1 MNWGSRS
8 KSTSKIKRLGRS
20 VSQRRMPRETEKPPL
35 TMIDEKP
42 TDGTSTS
49 EKDHD
54 GHGMM
59 KSANFKRVPNPNN
72 EFDIFFCQHGHGVMN
87 DFFLDRVFSTEFF
100 FCARTHVV
108 ATTVCTTG
116 SVHALTCCT
125 HIFLSTARSLRTSH
139 TSHACHIHAWLKVMK
154 KGSLHMCHISPSR
167 LLQSHVSPILAVP
180 WRSLRDHSWLWRP
193 HVLAVLTCLESAG
206 HAHFRTSSEK
216 FGYLVKSALDTG
228 YEPKKFVKITSVDS
242 DTVLID
248 DPDVNQISDFSKNK
262 RENTGLFGVLTM
274 FESSVSHVSQ
284 NYFCIQVESKESMHR
299 ETDCWTEREKERNE
313 REGFVISVVSRWQR
327 KIDGTTLGV
336 ILFRLS
342 ENSILMDEISEIILN
357 EELNK
362 LSLVKI
368 QFRENYFW
376 MSTRWRSRIWSEE
389 IQNTHCSSHNESLN
403 LKERQLEKAHQWA
416 DQAQRERIHLCS
428 RLRWRTIFIK
438 KAMREVAEKLKI
450 FF

>member
-1 MNWGSRS
+1 MPRETESNLQTWNFDPIPSESRNWLAENLQGRNLKNSQTWCSAVTDASFHCQRVHQKDQLEDVQMCRFLIAPKQFNNSCNAFPEQPERYITLYQLQGPVKSRSDLHETTRAITCMNWGSRS

-59 KSANFKRVPNPNN
+59 KSANFKRVPNPDN
-72 EFDIFFCQHGHGVMN
+72 EFDIFLSTWSWSDEWFFSWQS
-87 DFFLDRVFSTEFF
+87 FLDRVFFGV
-100 FCARTHVV
+100 RTHVV

-125 HIFLSTARSLRTSH
+125 HSFLSTARSLCTH
-139 TSHACHIHAWLKVMK
+139 TSCGCHIHAWLKVMK

-193 HVLAVLTCLESAG
+193 HVLAVLTCPESAG

-216 FGYLVKSALDTG
+216 FGYLAKSALDTG

-248 DPDVNQISDFSKNK
+248 DPDVYQISDFSKNT

-284 NYFCIQVESKESMHR
+284 SYFCIQVESKESMHR
-299 ETDCWTEREKERNE
+299 ETDCWTERKREKERK
-313 REGFVISVVSRWQR
+313 EGRKEKVLWSV
-327 KIDGTTLGV
+327 L
-336 ILFRLS
+336 
-342 ENSILMDEISEIILN
+342 
-357 EELNK
+357 
-362 LSLVKI
+362 
-368 QFRENYFW
+368 
-376 MSTRWRSRIWSEE
+376 
-389 IQNTHCSSHNESLN
+389 
-403 LKERQLEKAHQWA
+403 
-416 DQAQRERIHLCS
+416 
-428 RLRWRTIFIK
+428 
-438 KAMREVAEKLKI
+438 
-450 FF
+450 

>member
-1 MNWGSRS
+1 
-8 KSTSKIKRLGRS
+8 
-20 VSQRRMPRETEKPPL
+20 
-35 TMIDEKP
+35 
-42 TDGTSTS
+42 
-49 EKDHD
+49 
-54 GHGMM
+54 
-59 KSANFKRVPNPNN
+59 
-72 EFDIFFCQHGHGVMN
+72 MN

-100 FCARTHVV
+100 FGVRTHVV

-193 HVLAVLTCLESAG
+193 NVLAVLTCLESAG

-216 FGYLVKSALDTG
+216 FGYLAKSALDTG

-248 DPDVNQISDFSKNK
+248 DPDVNQISDFSNNT

-299 ETDCWTEREKERNE
+299 ETDCWTERERERKEGKRRFCDQCCKPMTKKNRRNNIRGHSLQTLRKFYSDGRDLREHLE
-313 REGFVISVVSRWQR
+313 RRAQQAVI
-327 KIDGTTLGV
+327 G
-336 ILFRLS
+336 
-342 ENSILMDEISEIILN
+342 ENSIQRKLYLN
-357 EELNK
+357 EYK
-362 LSLVKI
+362 
-368 QFRENYFW
+368 
-376 MSTRWRSRIWSEE
+376 ME
-389 IQNTHCSSHNESLN
+389 IQNLKRRNSEHALFDSQRELESQR
-403 LKERQLEKAHQWA
+403 RQLEKAHQWA

-428 RLRWRTIFIK
+428 RLRWRTIFRK
-438 KAMREVAEKLKI
+438 KAMQEVAEKLKNFKRRCYQEENTENNEDWNI
-450 FF
+450 FLCSMIRNNEQWVHSSTILTYWAVMTYLRSSSSSYYLEFTKA